1 MHARAVLSCGATAR
15 STATESA
22 VSVRGVSYAYGEG
35 AALKCVLEDVDFTL
49 ARGEFAVLTGHS
61 GAGKTT
67 LLTLIGAIR
76 GLQQGEI
83 NVLGQALAGMGTAA
97 QEKVRRR
104 IGFIFQDHNLFGA
117 LTAFRT
123 LWLASGLA
131 ADPPSREAALERAA
145 SLLEALGMGPYL
157 HALPRQLSTGQKQRV
172 AVARALMN
180 APQLILGDEPTASLD
195 HDASMLVIGMIKK
208 HLAESGASALI
219 VTHDERIF
227 GLADRVL
234 RLRDGR
240 LTSLA

>member
-1 MHARAVLSCGATAR
+1 MQMRWANMDGKAVGSP
-15 STATESA
+15 A
-22 VSVRGVSYAYGEG
+22 VGVRGVSYAYGVG
-35 AALKCVLEDVDFTL
+35 DAQKKVLENVDFTL

-76 GLQQGEI
+76 SLQDGEI
-83 NVLGQALAGMGTAA
+83 NVLGHELAGRSAA
-97 QEKVRRR
+97 AKEAVRRR

-131 ADPPSREAALERAA
+131 DTPPSREAALLRAGT
-145 SLLEALGMGPYL
+145 LLKAMDMAPHL
-157 HALPRQLSTGQKQRV
+157 HALPRELSTGQKQRI

-195 HDASMLVIGMIKK
+195 HDASMLVIELIKR
-208 HLAESGASALI
+208 HLATTGASALI
-219 VTHDERIF
+219 VTHDDRIF

-234 RLRDGR
+234 RLQDGR
-240 LTSLA
+240 LVNAT